1 MTPPTPPLTRYLGT
15 AERTLR
21 VLLEQ
26 LIDEAGL
33 SFPEW
38 TTLVVLDTAGP
49 LGRDDLVRRQV
60 AGRVAGE
67 ALAAA
72 SIDDLV
78 SSGLI
83 APVGDDDPNLALTAA
98 GEVVFRP
105 LRQTVT
111 RITDDL
117 YGDLPPTDL
126 AATQRT
132 LEEITRRATARLAT
146 TA

>member
-1 MTPPTPPLTRYLGT
+1 MTATTPPLTRYLGT

-21 VLLEQ
+21 ALLEQ
-26 LIDEAGL
+26 LSDEAGL

-49 LGRDDLVRRQV
+49 LGRDELVRQQV

-83 APVGDDDPNLALTAA
+83 ASAGDDDPRLSLTAA

-126 AATQRT
+126 AATRRT
-132 LEEITRRATARLAT
+132 LEEITRRATAHLAA

>member
-1 MTPPTPPLTRYLGT
+1 MTATTPPLTRYLGT

-21 VLLEQ
+21 ALLEQ

-83 APVGDDDPNLALTAA
+83 APAGDDDPRLTLTAA

-126 AATQRT
+126 AATRRT
-132 LEEITRRATARLAT
+132 LEEITRRATAHLT
-146 TA
+146 